1 MSGALLCADAA
12 SVALMTDVEEA
23 FVTLLLRPLEAHYQ
37 DHQQQQQH
45 QHAAQLDA
53 AQQQQD
59 DGDVVLLLDALDEAD
74 PGELQRAG
82 AAGPNRSSSSNGH
95 RHTDQEGGAGGRGGY
110 EAACPT
116 VCGNRALQLV
126 VGQLSRLPPCV
137 RFVFT
142 TRPDAAAGQVLPCL
156 ERTFPGGV
164 TILKPSELRKP
175 SGDGGVGAGGGGSGG
190 GGGGGVMVYHTAA
203 AACRDAGQ
211 RVVELPA
218 PQLSDVYDL
227 YGSVFEASYRKYG
240 GPEQAALAADLLA
253 VLMAAREPLSVSFLQ
268 QLGVGSAVPLLPGY
282 PRLFFLDEHHL
293 YTVHKSLGDWLLDPA
308 LSRRWAVDVRRGH
321 ERIGEHLAST
331 WRSSSGSGGGGAG
344 GAAAGMTTSTLSYT
358 LKYAIEHLVEAAG
371 GAGAAGITPREAQV
385 QQGGGAA
392 AAVALDALLSDF
404 VFVRAVLDAGHGPA
418 MIGALGAMQ
427 QHTTYSYD
435 ALRWLRSELYN
446 LYGKTV
452 GGLVDNALVAAPW
465 TTQLYRSASTA
476 AGQPYATCL
485 ALPRGGWPECQA
497 VLKVRPTG
505 RGPRP
510 AIRTATSTA
519 CIRQDFFHLYS
530 NRQR

>member
-23 FVTLLLRPLEAHYQ
+23 FVTLLLRPLESHY
-37 DHQQQQQH
+37 QQQQQ
-45 QHAAQLDA
+45 QQAQA
-53 AQQQQD
+53 QAQAQAQQEGD

-82 AAGPNRSSSSNGH
+82 AVGPNRSSSSNGH
-95 RHTDQEGGAGGRGGY
+95 RHTDQGGGAGGRGGY

-175 SGDGGVGAGGGGSGG
+175 SGGGDGVVGGGGDGVG
-190 GGGGGVMVYHTAA
+190 VGGGGVMVYHTAA

-211 RVVELPA
+211 RVVERPA

-227 YGSVFEASYRKYG
+227 YGSVFQLSYRKYG

-293 YTVHKSLGDWLLDPA
+293 YTVHKSLGDWLLDLA
-308 LSRRWAVDVRRGH
+308 LSGRWAVDVRRGH
-321 ERIGEHLAST
+321 ERIGLHLAAT
-331 WRSSSGSGGGGAG
+331 WRSSNGSGGGG
-344 GAAAGMTTSTLSYT
+344 GAASGMTTSTLSYT
-358 LKYAIEHLVEAAG
+358 LKYAIAHLAEAAG
-371 GAGAAGITPREAQV
+371 GAGAATTAPGGTQG

-392 AAVALDALLSDF
+392 AASALDALLSDF
-404 VFVRAVLDAGHGPA
+404 GFVRAVLDAGHGPA

-465 TTQLYRSASTA
+465 ITQLYRAASMA

-497 VLKVRPTG
+497 VLKVRARSSACHQDSHERSVPPTG
-505 RGPRP
+505 SLFLQTGF
-510 AIRTATSTA
+510 
-519 CIRQDFFHLYS
+519 DKV
-530 NRQR
+530 NK